1 MSISTPPPLANSPTS
16 GPIVR
21 TFAQYALPS
30 VLGMVALSSA
40 TVVDGIFLGNFV
52 GVSALAAANLT
63 FPVGSL
69 LYALTL
75 MLAVGGSVICGKFLG
90 EKNPAAASEVFAA
103 IISACVVT
111 SLVASAIGI
120 GFIEPLTQLLGAN
133 EELAPLAQ
141 TYLTIILFFAPFLMT
156 GFGLSYFV
164 KVDGHPLMA
173 AIALIFSALMNI
185 LLDWLFIVEFGW
197 GIEGA
202 AYATGISEAAIIIPL
217 LPYFLSSNRHLHF
230 TLSIKGI
237 RAIRTASANGISE
250 FANEISAGVI
260 TLLFNWIMI
269 TTMGV
274 AGVAAYTVVN
284 YLLFSGLL
292 ICYGISESLQP
303 LVSQNLGARNADRIR
318 AFLRIGIA
326 SVFLTGMVI
335 IAMLMLMP
343 GVLIGLFLDDQ
354 AVDVSEIATHF
365 VRLFWPAF
373 LFSGVNITLSSY
385 FTAMHKPIHS
395 AAIALSRSLILP
407 GLLLMVLPGLM
418 GNDGIYISIPIAE
431 GLTFVLASILYWFNQ
446 PEFPERAGDKSEP

>member
-1 MSISTPPPLANSPTS
+1 
-16 GPIVR
+16 
-21 TFAQYALPS
+21 
-30 VLGMVALSSA
+30 
-40 TVVDGIFLGNFV
+40 
-52 GVSALAAANLT
+52 
-63 FPVGSL
+63 
-69 LYALTL
+69 
-75 MLAVGGSVICGKFLG
+75 
-90 EKNPAAASEVFAA
+90 
-103 IISACVVT
+103 
-111 SLVASAIGI
+111 
-120 GFIEPLTQLLGAN
+120 
-133 EELAPLAQ
+133 
-141 TYLTIILFFAPFLMT
+141 
-156 GFGLSYFV
+156 
-164 KVDGHPLMA
+164 
-173 AIALIFSALMNI
+173 MNI

-446 PEFPERAGDKSEP
+446 PEFPESAGDKSEP